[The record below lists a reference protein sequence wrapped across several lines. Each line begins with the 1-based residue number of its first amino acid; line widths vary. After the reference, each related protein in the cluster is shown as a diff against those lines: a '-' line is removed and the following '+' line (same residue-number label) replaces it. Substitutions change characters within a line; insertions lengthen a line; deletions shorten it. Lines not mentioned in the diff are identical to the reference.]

1 VLIVMPLMPLV
12 LYVVYKFIM
21 CATPRHK
28 KHSSGGLADHDV
40 AIAGEADHE
49 SGMANMIEMRP
60 TGELAGATV
69 NVLQQLPAE

>member
-21 CATPRHK
+21 CATQRHK

-40 AIAGEADHE
+40 AIAGQPDHE
-49 SGMANMIEMRP
+49 AGMANMIEMGP